1 MQMEFLSHVRWRTS
15 TTGYYFVINLFI
27 ILGGIRPIPSPY
39 PSQHCYKCIL
49 RGVAS
54 RYLSR
59 SFFAMS
65 QRATLFPI
73 PVLPSAYSPSTI
85 LSCKPMRTFTQSSRV
100 CRPFFFSHQK
110 KDGKDENDKK
120 SDKKASQ
127 KMKERDSVENKDD
140 GLSKFLCK

>member
-1 MQMEFLSHVRWRTS
+1 MH
-15 TTGYYFVINLFI
+15 FVINLFI
-27 ILGGIRPIPSPY
+27 ILGSVPPLCGANIFTSAMTR
-39 PSQHCYKCIL
+39 IL

-65 QRATLFPI
+65 QRATLFSI

-127 KMKERDSVENKDD
+127 KMKLRDSVENKDD
-140 GLSKFLCK
+140 GLSKFFCK